1 MKRFLLFLVM
11 IALLLPS
18 LAVADVLTDGWEDA
32 SLEELQDALARIEA
46 KITELEADGGNST
59 DDSELVVIDV
69 KESSFLDDLAA
80 GLVARWSDDRD
91 TSTMSDRQLV
101 DYYSALVMYELDKV
115 GPYATIEFSDP
126 VLGEYA
132 HTYISALQDQLIAI
146 SEYYGNDDVLYNE
159 YWSSGYRKRGQMIY
173 WINRKYGLNIPNK
186 LSSILKE
193 MIEVGKYCDMEW
205 SIQETITS
213 QLQLIDCSF
222 TKNKSNR
229 LELGAFTITN
239 NSGYPINSLTIK
251 MDFLD
256 ANDNVID
263 LSYLISS
270 SDVAAKGSIQTRK
283 QTIYEDSFAKIR
295 FSVSAYIN
303 SGYYYDQ
310 TSFVVTPQIQYA
322 WSNATIK
329 RNGEIASGQAILEI
343 QDISSTW
350 DFNKSWSQT
359 LYVPQIKFSIK
370 NTGTNAAERVVVH
383 CVFTNT
389 ATQEVWDEE
398 TVYVI
403 GSSDSPLS
411 PGFSKKVFVYSSVGY
426 KTAPYTVP
434 NLTVD
439 IYVNDV
445 LLTKVESIGK

>member
-1 MKRFLLFLVM
+1 MRKFLLFLVVVT
-11 IALLLPS
+11 LLLPS
-18 LAVADVLTDGWEDA
+18 FAIADVLSDSWGDA
-32 SLEELQDALARIEA
+32 SLEELRDAVALIES
-46 KITELEADGGNST
+46 KIAELEDTSLDSTADS
-59 DDSELVVIDV
+59 DLVVVDV
-69 KESSFLDDLAA
+69 QESSFLDDLAA

-91 TSTMSDRQLV
+91 TSTMSDKQLV
-101 DYYSALVMYELDKV
+101 GYYSGLVMYELDKV
-115 GPYATIEFSDP
+115 GPYASIEFNDP

-146 SEYYGNDDVLYNE
+146 TEYYGKDDAAYDE

-186 LSSILKE
+186 LNSILKE

-213 QLQLIDCSF
+213 QLQEIDCIF
-222 TKNKSNR
+222 TKDKNNR

-239 NSGYPINSLTIK
+239 NSSYPISSLTIK

-256 ANDNVID
+256 TNDAIID
-263 LSYLISS
+263 SSYLISS
-270 SDVAAKGSIQTRK
+270 SDVAVKASVQTRK
-283 QTIYEDSFAKIR
+283 QTINEDSFAKIR
-295 FSVSAYIN
+295 FSVSMYIN
-303 SGYYYDQ
+303 SGYIFDQ
-310 TSFVVTPQIQYA
+310 TTFVVTPQIQYS
-322 WSNATIK
+322 WSNSTIK

-343 QDISSTW
+343 QDVISLW

-359 LYVPQIKFSIK
+359 LYVPQIKLSIK
-370 NTGTNAAERVVVH
+370 NIGTSTAERVVVH

-398 TVYVI
+398 TAYAI

-426 KTAPYTVP
+426 KTKPYTVP
-434 NLTVD
+434 DLSVD

-445 LLTKVESIGK
+445 LLTTLENISK